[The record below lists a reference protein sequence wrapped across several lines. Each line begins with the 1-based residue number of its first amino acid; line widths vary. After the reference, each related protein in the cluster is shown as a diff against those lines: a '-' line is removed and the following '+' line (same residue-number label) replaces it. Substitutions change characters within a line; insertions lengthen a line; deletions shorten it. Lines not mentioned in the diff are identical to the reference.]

1 MLDMCGQHGV
11 HVTYY
16 WITTCY
22 IHEYIKYIGPPFK
35 KIFQENISH
44 LRVFIAISKRRY
56 GIMSHCRDLSMWKF
70 MHYKYMMIWFKQR
83 CTCYLPKCIWSK
95 RGQLHMPCFGPTLVW
110 NGSKHFFFTV
120 SSLLTQNW
128 TVCRRNIQTQLQQ
141 VVISRVIW
149 PAAWDSTEISHWIKR
164 YMNSQ

>member
-70 MHYKYMMIWFKQR
+70 MHYKYMMIWFLKQR

-110 NGSKHFFFTV
+110 NGSKHFFFHSFIPSDPKLNSLSSKYSNAIATSRDFKGYLA
-120 SSLLTQNW
+120 SSL
-128 TVCRRNIQTQLQQ
+128 RFHRNFSLNQT
-141 VVISRVIW
+141 IH
-149 PAAWDSTEISHWIKR
+149 E
-164 YMNSQ
+164 